1 MTMEQID
8 FFLMT
13 VRCDTFLEAAENLH
27 IAQSTLSKQIQKL
40 ESELNLTLFDRTR
53 RQAVL
58 TPAGKLFCQEASELS
73 RQYHQMLQKMRH
85 FKESER
91 QPLRVGSLPFLT
103 QYHLTSRIRAFA
115 HTHPEV
121 ELMLEE
127 CEENELMD
135 GLQSGRFDLVIA
147 RDSMFTSN
155 FTVLLI
161 ARILPAF
168 LHPVYVS
175 MAFTVAAASVSK
187 EQAPKAVSKVFVGV
201 SAGMVLG
208 VPVTS
213 FIASE
218 VSFSMAMLFFTV
230 VNALVFVATILFIPS
245 MPVKEKVSYGAQLS
259 VLKKT
264 TMWYSIIAVTLI
276 NGAMFGFFSYMSDY
290 LKKVTE
296 VPYNVISA
304 VLLVYGLANIVGN
317 VMAGK
322 LLSINAKRSIILMP
336 FVLLVSYICLFI
348 VGEWIGAMVIVIL
361 ILGVLAGIA
370 SNNMQYMITD
380 AAPEAPDFAN
390 GMFLT
395 SANLGTTIG
404 TAICGAFITEM
415 GTRYSVFGSLLFLI
429 ASIVFVYLRVR
440 VAHIRK
446 QANINIVTE

>member
-1 MTMEQID
+1 MEQKNKLKLNSGGLLVFI
-8 FFLMT
+8 LT
-13 VRCDTFLEAAENLH
+13 VGVFGIINTEMGVVGILPLIAEAFNVSVPQAGWTVSVFALVVAASAPVTPLLFSGINRKKVMLL
-27 IAQSTLSKQIQKL
+27 ALGLFTLSNII
-40 ESELNLTLFDRTR
+40 S
-53 RQAVL
+53 
-58 TPAGKLFCQEASELS
+58 
-73 RQYHQMLQKMRH
+73 ML
-85 FKESER
+85 
-91 QPLRVGSLPFLT
+91 
-103 QYHLTSRIRAFA
+103 
-115 HTHPEV
+115 
-121 ELMLEE
+121 
-127 CEENELMD
+127 
-135 GLQSGRFDLVIA
+135 
-147 RDSMFTSN
+147 TSN
-155 FTVLLI
+155 FTILLI

-276 NGAMFGFFSYMSDY
+276 NGSMFGFFSYMSDY

-296 VPYNVISA
+296 VSYNVISA

-322 LLSINAKRSIILMP
+322 LLSINARRSIILMP
-336 FVLLVSYICLFI
+336 FALLVSYICLFI

-404 TAICGAFITEM
+404 TGICGTFITEM

-446 QANINIVTE
+446 QVNINIVTE